1 MRCSQMDKFI
11 YGRFSHENPNVKDKK
26 IKIRK
31 LKAVHSIINT

>member
-1 MRCSQMDKFI
+1 MDKFI
-11 YGRFSHENPNVKDKK
+11 YGQIYIFSHENPYVKDKK